1 MSTKLYWHSLSHSG
15 DTGNDEA
22 TRGGPVDTP
31 VTKETKK
38 QALENTHNGNEI
50 NKEADRFPST
60 FSPIEINEKHRPEIS
75 PWRQI

>member
-1 MSTKLYWHSLSHSG
+1 
-15 DTGNDEA
+15 
-22 TRGGPVDTP
+22 VDTP

-38 QALENTHNGNEI
+38 QALEDTHNGNEI